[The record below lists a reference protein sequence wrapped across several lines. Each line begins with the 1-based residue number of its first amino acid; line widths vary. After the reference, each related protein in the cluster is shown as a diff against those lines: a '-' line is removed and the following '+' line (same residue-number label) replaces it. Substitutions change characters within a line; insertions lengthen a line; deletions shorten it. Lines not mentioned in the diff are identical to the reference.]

1 MLESGC
7 DTELVSGDGAHHGPT
22 MAEIGTTKIAA
33 RETVREEK
41 KRGEQSFKILS
52 DQAYKNLLMG
62 RELTD
67 AVMDNKPNAVVKSNG
82 ILRVPEG
89 TESNGYD
96 VKECTA
102 KNSVVENGQ
111 VKQEMLGVKS
121 THFGTNAKA
130 EDQKSMDNNF
140 GTTASRSVAANG
152 SANVDST
159 LSPTST
165 KGSEPSSPMTP
176 PMSRKP
182 LQYGRKIPDED
193 NWDFP
198 TETLYCISSL
208 AVSSTAASVR
218 TARSRVTIGS
228 APSFRSAE
236 RAEKRREFYQKLEEK
251 HRALAEERSQCEA
264 RTKEEQEAALK
275 QLRKSMVVKANPI
288 PDFYYEGPP
297 RKVEL
302 KKLPL
307 TRPKSPNL
315 TRRKSCGDAVLST
328 QDEKAKA
335 SCRTRNHSLGNHTE
349 RSLTTNEL
357 KSKGRVGGQ
366 TGNVGGKAKERAK
379 LVKEATKTTP
389 TKISGPSNANI
400 SVRS

>member
-1 MLESGC
+1 
-7 DTELVSGDGAHHGPT
+7 
-22 MAEIGTTKIAA
+22 
-33 RETVREEK
+33 
-41 KRGEQSFKILS
+41 
-52 DQAYKNLLMG
+52 MG
-62 RELTD
+62 RELAD
-67 AVMDNKPNAVVKSNG
+67 ADMDNKSNGVVKSNCNP
-82 ILRVPEG
+82 RVSKG
-89 TESNGYD
+89 MESNGYE

-102 KNSVVENGQ
+102 KNSVVENDHE
-111 VKQEMLGVKS
+111 KQELLGVKR
-121 THFGTNAKA
+121 TNFGTDIPEEKNEKA
-130 EDQKSMDNNF
+130 EDHKSTDNKF
-140 GTTASRSVAANG
+140 GTTASRSIGSNG
-152 SANVDST
+152 TANVHST

-165 KGSEPSSPMTP
+165 KGSEPYSPMTP

-182 LQYGRKIPDED
+182 LQPYGRKIPDEED
-193 NWDFP
+193 N
-198 TETLYCISSL
+198 C
-208 AVSSTAASVR
+208 TAASVR

-251 HRALAEERSQCEA
+251 HRALEAERNQCEA

-297 RKVEL
+297 RKVEP

-315 TRRKSCGDAVLST
+315 TRRKSCGDAVRSA

-335 SCRTRNHSLGNHTE
+335 CCRTHRHSLGNHNE
-349 RSLTTNEL
+349 RSTTANEL

-366 TGNVGGKAKERAK
+366 TSNVAGKAKDRAK
-379 LVKEATKTTP
+379 QVKEATKAAP
-389 TKISGPSNANI
+389 AKIAEASNANI
-400 SVRS
+400 TVES

>member
-1 MLESGC
+1 
-7 DTELVSGDGAHHGPT
+7 
-22 MAEIGTTKIAA
+22 
-33 RETVREEK
+33 
-41 KRGEQSFKILS
+41 
-52 DQAYKNLLMG
+52 
-62 RELTD
+62 
-67 AVMDNKPNAVVKSNG
+67 MDNKPNAVVKSNG
-82 ILRVPEG
+82 IPRVPEG

-111 VKQEMLGVKS
+111 EKQEMLGGKS

-130 EDQKSMDNNF
+130 EDQKSTDNNF

-165 KGSEPSSPMTP
+165 KGSEPYSPMTP

-193 NWDFP
+193 NWSV
-198 TETLYCISSL
+198 TSS
-208 AVSSTAASVR
+208 AASVR

-315 TRRKSCGDAVLST
+315 TRRKSCGDAVRSS
-328 QDEKAKA
+328 QDERAKA
-335 SCRTRNHSLGNHTE
+335 SCRTRNHSL
-349 RSLTTNEL
+349 
-357 KSKGRVGGQ
+357 
-366 TGNVGGKAKERAK
+366 GGKAKERAK

>member
-1 MLESGC
+1 
-7 DTELVSGDGAHHGPT
+7 
-22 MAEIGTTKIAA
+22 
-33 RETVREEK
+33 
-41 KRGEQSFKILS
+41 
-52 DQAYKNLLMG
+52 MG

-67 AVMDNKPNAVVKSNG
+67 ADMDNKPNAVVKSNG
-82 ILRVPEG
+82 IPRVPEG

-111 VKQEMLGVKS
+111 EKQEMLGGKS

-130 EDQKSMDNNF
+130 EDHKSMDNNF

-165 KGSEPSSPMTP
+165 KGSEPYSPMTP

-182 LQYGRKIPDED
+182 LQPYGRKIPDED
-193 NWDFP
+193 N
-198 TETLYCISSL
+198 C
-208 AVSSTAASVR
+208 TAASVR

-315 TRRKSCGDAVLST
+315 TRRKSCSDAVRSS
-328 QDEKAKA
+328 QDEKAKV

-349 RSLTTNEL
+349 RSPTTNEL

-366 TGNVGGKAKERAK
+366 TGNVSGKAKERAK
-379 LVKEATKTTP
+379 LVKEVTKTTP

>member
-1 MLESGC
+1 
-7 DTELVSGDGAHHGPT
+7 
-22 MAEIGTTKIAA
+22 
-33 RETVREEK
+33 
-41 KRGEQSFKILS
+41 
-52 DQAYKNLLMG
+52 MG

-67 AVMDNKPNAVVKSNG
+67 ADMDNKPNAVVKSNG
-82 ILRVPEG
+82 IPRVPEG

-111 VKQEMLGVKS
+111 EKQEMLGGKS

-130 EDQKSMDNNF
+130 EDHKSMDNNF

-165 KGSEPSSPMTP
+165 KGSEPYSPMTP

-182 LQYGRKIPDED
+182 LQPYGRKIPDED
-193 NWDFP
+193 NCFVGSRFSLRDFP
-198 TETLYCISSL
+198 TRTLYCISSL

-315 TRRKSCGDAVLST
+315 TRRKSCSDAVRSS
-328 QDEKAKA
+328 QDEKAKV

-349 RSLTTNEL
+349 RSPTTNEL

-366 TGNVGGKAKERAK
+366 TGNVSGKAKERAK
-379 LVKEATKTTP
+379 LVKEVTKTTP

>member
-1 MLESGC
+1 M
-7 DTELVSGDGAHHGPT
+7 
-22 MAEIGTTKIAA
+22 
-33 RETVREEK
+33 R
-41 KRGEQSFKILS
+41 
-52 DQAYKNLLMG
+52 

-67 AVMDNKPNAVVKSNG
+67 ADMDNKPNGVVKSNG
-82 ILRVPEG
+82 NPRVPKG
-89 TESNGYD
+89 TESNGYE

-102 KNSVVENGQ
+102 KNSVIEIDHE
-111 VKQEMLGVKS
+111 KQELLGVKS
-121 THFGTNAKA
+121 TNFGTDIPEEKNEKA
-130 EDQKSMDNNF
+130 EDHKSMDNEF
-140 GTTASRSVAANG
+140 DTT
-152 SANVDST
+152 T

-165 KGSEPSSPMTP
+165 KGSEPYTPVTP

-182 LQYGRKIPDED
+182 LQPYGRKIPDEED
-193 NWDFP
+193 NWSV
-198 TETLYCISSL
+198 TSS
-208 AVSSTAASVR
+208 AASVR

-228 APSFRSAE
+228 APSFKSAE

-251 HRALAEERSQCEA
+251 HRALEAERSHCEA

-315 TRRKSCGDAVLST
+315 TRRNSCGDAVRSS
-328 QDEKAKA
+328 QDEKAKPC
-335 SCRTRNHSLGNHTE
+335 SRTHRHSLGNHTE
-349 RSLTTNEL
+349 RSPTANEL

-366 TGNVGGKAKERAK
+366 TGNVAGRAK
-379 LVKEATKTTP
+379 DRAKQVKEATKATP
-389 TKISGPSNANI
+389 AKIAEASNANI
-400 SVRS
+400 TVES